1 MSSTAAADGYKPRFR
16 CSRGHELIF
25 QPLFLGPKRW
35 NLCSNALESSTLGF
49 AQFKNGLDA
58 KVAPLFCG
66 HMTISML
73 FAAQG
78 AVQSFLSREGWFK

>member
-49 AQFKNGLDA
+49 APIQKR
-58 KVAPLFCG
+58 
-66 HMTISML
+66 T
-73 FAAQG
+73 
-78 AVQSFLSREGWFK
+78 